1 MKKVFKKI
9 QPRIQNLEAEIR
21 TIGAMENKVE
31 AIVRLFQIISPLED
45 EGGFNKEIGALKKRN
60 WRGRFD
66 TQIQA
71 LEVLQK
77 HINNAGRDQS
87 GFNRTIKGQDVTP
100 NNVYLGDVFGLWAM
114 SADYWLAE
122 RSKLERTFR
131 LDISKNPGKPVSNW
145 YIINDYQCG
154 GFVRSHTEGILQQI
168 EVLKATA

>member
-60 WRGRFD
+60 WRGRFN

-71 LEVLQK
+71 LEVLQR
-77 HINNAGRDQS
+77 HITNAGRDLY
-87 GFNRTIKGQDVTP
+87 GFNRTKRGQEVAAH
-100 NNVYLGDVFGLWAM
+100 NVFLGGVFGLWDR
-114 SADYWLAE
+114 SAAYWLAE

-131 LDISKNPGKPVSNW
+131 LDISKNPERPVSEW
-145 YIINDYQCG
+145 SLINDHMCEP
-154 GFVRSHTEGILQQI
+154 FVRSHTEGILKQI
-168 EVLKATA
+168 EVLRATA